1 MLKPGASK
9 FWLIFLSGV
18 MWSGVGILLNSYA
31 YRWLIVLNF
40 AEASLYL
47 LGGLVLG
54 SGIYAWG
61 FSRLAESN
69 IQRIDMITSDKPCIF
84 AFQKWTN
91 YPLVI
96 FMVSLGIILRKFS
109 PIPKP
114 WLAVLYSG
122 IGLSLLISSFHYYR
136 KLIVDLTVKLS

>member
-9 FWLIFLSGV
+9 FWLILLSGV

-31 YRWLIVLNF
+31 YRWLIVLKVS
-40 AEASLYL
+40 EARWYL
-47 LGGLVLG
+47 LGGLILG
-54 SGIYAWG
+54 SGIYVWG
-61 FSRLAESN
+61 FSRLAENN
-69 IQRIDMITSDKPCIF
+69 IQRIDMISSDKPCIF

-96 FMVSLGIILRKFS
+96 FMISLGIILREFS
-109 PIPKP
+109 PISKP

-136 KLIVDLTVKLS
+136 KLIINLAVN